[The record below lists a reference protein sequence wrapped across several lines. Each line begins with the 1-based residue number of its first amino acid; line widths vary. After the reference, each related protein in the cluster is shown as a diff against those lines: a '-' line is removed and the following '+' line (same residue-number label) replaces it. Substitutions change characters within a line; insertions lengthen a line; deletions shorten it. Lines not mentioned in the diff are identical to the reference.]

1 MSARPQTNVGFHG
14 ITLYWILATNILLR
28 VQLQNISVSEVA
40 AQPSRAGFGFAG
52 SSAKAKLGR
61 VYAHGR
67 IMRTYSNIF
76 SSFCSRQVC
85 LWFCS
90 SRTSSNT
97 RSTMSCTCPEN
108 IHTRRLQKKKC
119 FRSMHVH
126 AMHLH
131 SHAAIC
137 TYDAEP
143 QPSNLKTPLGTNA
156 TLS

>member
-1 MSARPQTNVGFHG
+1 MDCVITQSRIFNMSARPQTNVGFHG

-40 AQPSRAGFGFAG
+40 AQPSRAGFGLAG

-90 SRTSSNT
+90 SRTSSNR
-97 RSTMSCTCPEN
+97 RSTTSCTCPETY
-108 IHTRRLQKKKC
+108 TRGGYKKKMFSKHARAC
-119 FRSMHVH
+119 DAFTLARRNMHV
-126 AMHLH
+126 
-131 SHAAIC
+131 
-137 TYDAEP
+137 
-143 QPSNLKTPLGTNA
+143 
-156 TLS
+156 